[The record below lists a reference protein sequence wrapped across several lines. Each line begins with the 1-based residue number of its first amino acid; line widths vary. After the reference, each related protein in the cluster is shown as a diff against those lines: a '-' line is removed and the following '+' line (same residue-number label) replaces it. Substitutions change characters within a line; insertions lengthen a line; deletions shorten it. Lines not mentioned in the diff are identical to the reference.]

1 MSDYPTW
8 LREAAS
14 KGGSAATAAKAR
26 AARRNGRKGGRPK
39 KPNAERHKVAAVGV
53 KMPSTKRRAKSNKKL
68 CNDAP
73 ASGASARNEA
83 TERTSDDTRDE

>member
-1 MSDYPTW
+1 MSTACKHCGLVGDHLSNCPLWPPAAYPEW

-39 KPNAERHKVAAVGV
+39 KPIAERKKVAAFHLG
-53 KMPSTKRRAKSNKKL
+53 KIIAKGRALDHPTPHAK
-68 CNDAP
+68 
-73 ASGASARNEA
+73 
-83 TERTSDDTRDE
+83 